1 MNGRKIAPYA
11 TWKSPITA
19 EMISS
24 SKVKFTGVCLD
35 GEDTYWVEMRPDE
48 AGRNVIVRR
57 QTDGTTEEVNPK
69 PFNARSTVHEYG
81 GGAFTVA
88 DGVVFFSNYKDQ
100 RIYLQKPGEEP
111 VSITARANMRYADMI
126 LDADRRRL
134 ICVCEDHSG
143 DGEAINSIIAIDLE
157 DVGAEAVLVSGSDF
171 YASPRLNAH
180 GDKIAW
186 LTWNH
191 PNMPWDGTEL
201 WVASISP
208 DGKLYDSMQIA
219 GGARESVF
227 QPEWS
232 PEGELYFVSDRSQW
246 WNLYRHRAGKNEHLF
261 PMEVEFGKPQ
271 WVFGLSNYGFLLPN
285 RIICAYN
292 QRGIWNLATVDL
304 TSDTLLEIEQPYD
317 AISNVYCNESRVV
330 FVGASP
336 LEPSSLVELKTRDFQ
351 IEVLR
356 KSSDSAL
363 DLEYISTAQTIEF
376 PTESDRTAYA
386 FYYPPKNPEYS
397 PPGGEVPPLLVYCH
411 GGPTGATSTALDLSV
426 QFWTSRGFAVLDV
439 NYGGSTG
446 YGRAY
451 RERLSGQ
458 WGVVDVDDC
467 INGAR
472 FLVGKNVVDSSRT
485 AIRGG
490 SAGGF
495 TTFASLTF
503 RDFFNAGASY
513 YGVSDIEVLAKE
525 THKFESRY
533 LETMVGSYP
542 DDIELIRERSPINH
556 LEKLSSPM
564 IVFQGLEDKIVLPN
578 QSEMMV
584 DALRRKG
591 LPVAYLPFE
600 GEQHG
605 FRRAGNIKRALEA
618 ELYFYGKIFAIEI
631 ADLIEPVNIE
641 NI

>member
-1 MNGRKIAPYA
+1 MSGRKIAPYA

-24 SKVKFTGVCLD
+24 NKVKFTGVCLD

-57 QTDGTTEEVNPK
+57 QTDGNTEDVNPR

-81 GGAFTVA
+81 GGAFTVV

-100 RIYLQKPGEEP
+100 RIYRQKPGKEP
-111 VSITARANMRYADMI
+111 VSITDRANMRYADMI
-126 LDADRRRL
+126 LDADRRSL
-134 ICVCEDHSG
+134 ICVREDHSG
-143 DGEAINSIIAIDLE
+143 DGEAINSIIALGLE
-157 DVGAEAVLVSGSDF
+157 EVGAEVVLVSGNDF
-171 YASPRLNAH
+171 YASPRLSAR

-208 DGKLYDSMQIA
+208 DGKLYDSKQIA
-219 GGARESVF
+219 GGAQESVF

-246 WNLYRHRAGKNEHLF
+246 WNLYRHRDGKNEHII
-261 PMEVEFGKPQ
+261 PMEVEFGKAQ
-271 WVFGLSNYGFLLPN
+271 WVFGMSTYGFVSPN
-285 RIICAYN
+285 KLICAYN

-304 TSDTLLEIEQPYD
+304 TSDTLLEIVQPYD
-317 AISNVYCNESRVV
+317 VISSICCSESRVV

-336 LEPSSLVELKTRDFQ
+336 VEPSSLVEMKTRDFQ

-356 KSSDSAL
+356 KSSDSVH
-363 DLEYISTAQTIEF
+363 DLGYISTAQTIEF

-397 PPGGEVPPLLVYCH
+397 PPGGELPPLIVYCH
-411 GGPTGATSTALDLSV
+411 GGPTGATSMALDLSV

-467 INGAR
+467 VNGAQ
-472 FLVGKNVVDSSRT
+472 FLVDKNVVDSSRI

-513 YGVSDIEVLAKE
+513 YGISDIEVLAKE

-556 LEKLSSPM
+556 LDKLSSPM

-584 DALRRKG
+584 DALRSKG
-591 LPVAYLPFE
+591 LPVAYIAFE

>member
-564 IVFQGLEDKIVLPN
+564 IVFQVLEDKIVLPN